1 MRIIRGIPAARG
13 IAIGPVYLYTPL
25 AIEIQY
31 CQIEDPAK
39 EWKRLQSAI
48 QTASHELHLAHEQAQ
63 EKIGDS
69 EAAIFEAHLEMLDDP
84 ELLDLARN
92 MIEDQRINAETAFNN
107 AAETYASAIEAM
119 EDEYFRARGADI
131 RDVKKRVLRILLGL
145 EDNPFASL
153 NTPSIILAQDLTPSD
168 TIALDKSLVLG
179 FCTASGGST
188 SHTAILAR
196 GLGLPAIV
204 GAGNDIL
211 AIPGDSQVILD
222 GQSGELTVDA
232 GAATIE
238 KYRQK
243 QLSAIQSQEAAV
255 KKARQPAI
263 TRDGKQVEVVANIG
277 SVEEA
282 RKAMELGAEGVGLL
296 RTEFLYLREE
306 RLPDEEEQYTAYCA
320 ILDSFGD
327 YPVVL
332 RTLDIGGDKEIPY
345 LNIPTEMNSFL
356 GLRAIRLCFQRPDLF
371 KPQLRAVLRAS
382 AGRNLKLMFP
392 MIATPAEVIKARQ
405 ILEDCRN
412 ELQQEGISTSEKM
425 EIGIMVEIPSAVML
439 ADHFCKYVD
448 FFSIGTND
456 LTQYTLAVD
465 RTHPALSYLSS
476 AFSPAV
482 LRLVAS
488 LIETAHKY
496 GKWVGMCGELAG
508 EPAAIPILLG
518 LGLDEFSM
526 NAPMIPTIKEILR
539 SLSANDCRTV
549 AERAL
554 QMSDPEEVKAYIQ
567 KEYPITK

>member
-13 IAIGPVYLYTPL
+13 IAIGPVYLYKPL

-84 ELLDLARN
+84 ELLDLTRN
-92 MIEDQRINAETAFNN
+92 TIEDQRINAETAFNN
-107 AAETYASAIEAM
+107 AAETYASTMEAM
-119 EDEYFRARGADI
+119 EDEYFRARAADI

-282 RKAMELGAEGVGLL
+282 SKAMELGAEGVGLL

-306 RLPDEEEQYTAYCA
+306 RLPDEEEQYTAYRA
-320 ILDSFGD
+320 ILDSFG
-327 YPVVL
+327 Y
-332 RTLDIGGDKEIPY
+332 
-345 LNIPTEMNSFL
+345 
-356 GLRAIRLCFQRPDLF
+356 
-371 KPQLRAVLRAS
+371 
-382 AGRNLKLMFP
+382 
-392 MIATPAEVIKARQ
+392 IKVT
-405 ILEDCRN
+405 
-412 ELQQEGISTSEKM
+412 ISKIFM
-425 EIGIMVEIPSAVML
+425 
-439 ADHFCKYVD
+439 
-448 FFSIGTND
+448 
-456 LTQYTLAVD
+456 YT
-465 RTHPALSYLSS
+465 
-476 AFSPAV
+476 
-482 LRLVAS
+482 
-488 LIETAHKY
+488 
-496 GKWVGMCGELAG
+496 
-508 EPAAIPILLG
+508 
-518 LGLDEFSM
+518 
-526 NAPMIPTIKEILR
+526 
-539 SLSANDCRTV
+539 
-549 AERAL
+549 
-554 QMSDPEEVKAYIQ
+554 
-567 KEYPITK
+567 